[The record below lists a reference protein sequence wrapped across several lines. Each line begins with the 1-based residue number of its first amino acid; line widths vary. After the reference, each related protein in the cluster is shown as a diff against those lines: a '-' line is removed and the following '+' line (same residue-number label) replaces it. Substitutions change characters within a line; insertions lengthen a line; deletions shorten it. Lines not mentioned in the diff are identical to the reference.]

1 MGGLHCWRAGDA
13 GLCLRV
19 LIWNVTG
26 RYTQS
31 SGGLHHAP
39 ASDRLTAPR
48 LTAEVFLK
56 RNGRRGQQLIKFP
69 GASIKDLVSG
79 YDSIRRQ
86 NV

>member
-56 RNGRRGQQLIKFP
+56 RNGAE
-69 GASIKDLVSG
+69 GAATDKIPRCFNKGLG
-79 YDSIRRQ
+79 
-86 NV
+86 